1 MFDDGWKGEH
11 LIRAQR
17 QALPAVT
24 PPRRVVPAD
33 RVMAVRN
40 AALAGMSRVEAAEV
54 LNLPYNSVVW
64 ICQKHDINFPD
75 ARRTRRI
82 EGGV

>member
-1 MFDDGWKGEH
+1 MADGDWKGEH
-11 LIRAQR
+11 LIRTQR
-17 QALPAVT
+17 RTLPAVT
-24 PPRRVVPAD
+24 PPCRDVPAD

-54 LNLPYNSVVW
+54 LKLPYNSVVW
-64 ICQKHDINFPD
+64 ICQKHDISFPD